1 MLGGEILKF
10 MNWIR
15 FLFILFIIRFL
26 FYLFIWY
33 VFRKGKKKNQKQK
46 QKNKKKKNVKKVS
59 DIDDNCLAWFGGFSL
74 QAISNLNSCWHTR
87 PGLFTVISLGQ
98 EFMIHLAKKK
108 KKEFM
113 IPSNVFNVYDCTKA
127 FYLTKRKLETL
138 SCTCFPTKF
147 IRFSEWSVSVHVLG
161 RRHFWERLWFR
172 ILKYWL

>member
-33 VFRKGKKKNQKQK
+33 VFRKEKKKPKTKTKK
-46 QKNKKKKNVKKVS
+46 QKNKKCKKSFWHRWQLSGLVWW
-59 DIDDNCLAWFGGFSL
+59 LSL

>member
-15 FLFILFIIRFL
+15 FLFILFIIHFL

-33 VFRKGKKKNQKQK
+33 VFRKKKKKKTKTKKQ
-46 QKNKKKKNVKKVS
+46 KKNVKKVS
-59 DIDDNCLAWFGGFSL
+59 DIDDNCLARFSDFSL

-98 EFMIHLAKKK
+98 EFV
-108 KKEFM
+108 

-127 FYLTKRKLETL
+127 FYLTKRKLQTL

-161 RRHFWERLWFR
+161 RRHFW
-172 ILKYWL
+172 